1 MNRKLSLFFSLL
13 VLCSAPCV
21 TLAAPLANV
30 DSGVQLRQVQEQ
42 IERERIEQQMQEQ
55 REKQKE
61 NIEDRQQKPSGQ
73 AGKVQFVL
81 KSVETDDSKI
91 LPPA

>member
-42 IERERIEQQMQEQ
+42 IERERIEQQM
-55 REKQKE
+55 
-61 NIEDRQQKPSGQ
+61 
-73 AGKVQFVL
+73 
-81 KSVETDDSKI
+81 
-91 LPPA
+91 